1 MNKTDKQ
8 TLKDLRVQID
18 NLDKSML
25 KLIKKRFLLTAKI
38 GEIKARNLT
47 PIFDKKREQEI
58 KLSIRRFCSENN
70 LNAGKI
76 TGVFEKILE
85 ITRGK
90 NR

>member
-1 MNKTDKQ
+1 MDKADKQ
-8 TLKDLRVQID
+8 TLKDLRMQID
-18 NLDKSML
+18 DIDRSML
-25 KLIKKRFLLTAKI
+25 NLIKKRFLLTAKI

-47 PIFDKKREQEI
+47 PIFDKKREKEI
-58 KLSIRRFCSENN
+58 KLRIKRFCSENN

>member
-1 MNKTDKQ
+1 MDKADKSK
-8 TLKDLRVQID
+8 LSKLRAQID
-18 NLDKSML
+18 SIDKNML
-25 KLIKKRFLLTAKI
+25 KLIKNRFLLTAKI
-38 GEIKARNLT
+38 GEIKARNFT

-58 KLSIRRFCSENN
+58 KFRIRRFCSENN
-70 LNAGKI
+70 LNPGKI